1 MKDKLQFP
9 FKRKGGNYLELLED
23 LGEDTMLGV
32 KTVRATTRNTAIY
45 FDDDGY
51 TIQDAKKLARAI
63 QDTYSDVTA
72 KADFGRNPYGE
83 EVPFVFVDKVNS
95 FMRES
100 KMKKLNITKEAF
112 EKSRYFTKKYGRLEY
127 VSESGKLF
135 KTEKGKI
142 LKFKESTM
150 EPEDKF
156 EEKY

>member
-1 MKDKLQFP
+1 M
-9 FKRKGGNYLELLED
+9 
-23 LGEDTMLGV
+23 
-32 KTVRATTRNTAIY
+32 
-45 FDDDGY
+45 
-51 TIQDAKKLARAI
+51 
-63 QDTYSDVTA
+63 
-72 KADFGRNPYGE
+72 ADFGRNPYGE

>member
-9 FKRKGGNYLELLED
+9 FKRKGGNYLELVED

-32 KTVRATTRNTAIY
+32 KTVRATARNTAIY

-63 QDTYSDVTA
+63 HDTYSDVTA
-72 KADFGRNPYGE
+72 TADFGRNPYGE
-83 EVPFVFVDKVNS
+83 EVPCVFVDKVHS

-100 KMKKLNITKEAF
+100 KMKKLNITKGAF
-112 EKSRYFTKKYGRLEY
+112 EKSRYFTKKYGKLEY

>member
-63 QDTYSDVTA
+63 HDTYSDVTA
-72 KADFGRNPYGE
+72 MADFGRNPYGE